1 MKSRKI
7 YIVLALLVSVWTGA
21 FAQDSLKVGEIMVSE
36 DSVAFSDAYLD
47 SVDVRKNNIINDY
60 TLIGVQYGM
69 GLNQMSWNPRME
81 QKTQFSPVNFGITWT
96 RFCKMFGYMPYFG
109 IQAGVFYAREGYLL
123 EEEYN
128 VQGAQEV
135 TMDIVEVPVMAH
147 FHFDFWKMKLMAN
160 IGFYGSY
167 RLNIHRSGNAVLPAV
182 EDTFLSTDRR
192 FDYGIKG
199 GAGFGFVFDPVEI
212 HFTAM
217 YKYGFGSLYEPDYM
231 SPYYY
236 RFASV
241 SNFIF
246 SVGLHFQITKRTGK
260 TNLQLKREARE
271 IYMERRN
278 KAEQNDI

>member
-47 SVDVRKNNIINDY
+47 SVDVRKNNIFNDY

-135 TMDIVEVPVMAH
+135 TMDIVEVQKTQDVVIDEAP
-147 FHFDFWKMKLMAN
+147 
-160 IGFYGSY
+160 S
-167 RLNIHRSGNAVLPAV
+167 
-182 EDTFLSTDRR
+182 R
-192 FDYGIKG
+192 FDAADIDVYTQETDVIETYRAPLIFGKDKTLAESLIYGHKLNLENQ
-199 GAGFGFVFDPVEI
+199 DD
-212 HFTAM
+212 
-217 YKYGFGSLYEPDYM
+217 LYEAEERDSIRRSLQKM
-231 SPYYY
+231 
-236 RFASV
+236 
-241 SNFIF
+241 NIM
-246 SVGLHFQITKRTGK
+246 VG
-260 TNLQLKREARE
+260 N
-271 IYMERRN
+271 
-278 KAEQNDI
+278 